1 MEILKKML
9 KKREDNQANILIKR
23 LDRLWVRKQKEKES
37 QIKKV
42 RSENIK
48 CKYLYDV
55 KILMKSNF
63 FYLLLVIRKL
73 VKKRENIENT
83 LKRRD
88 IIEDYA
94 NYASE
99 AYAPLTRHGNF
110 PDRNAENYQV
120 KNKYLDTYQGLL
132 ELEASLP
139 PHVLQL
145 TIKAPKRQTTTKDG
159 YLKRKYREE
168 KRLEDIHAV

>member
-1 MEILKKML
+1 M
-9 KKREDNQANILIKR
+9 
-23 LDRLWVRKQKEKES
+23 
-37 QIKKV
+37 
-42 RSENIK
+42 
-48 CKYLYDV
+48 
-55 KILMKSNF
+55 F
-63 FYLLLVIRKL
+63 FSYLLLVIRKL

-145 TIKAPKRQTTTKDG
+145 TIQAPKRQTTTKDG

-168 KRLEDIHAV
+168 KRLEDIHAVKLIFILKNFNK